1 MKKAKAVLNYIREN
15 TFLFIA
21 KTILA
26 IICIAT
32 LFFTFYIRNEMSIA
46 RQIFCFILYFIGLS
60 ITVIF
65 ILFGTSMINSYKL
78 NMQLPFTM
86 KDMKK
91 LNIKTLKELL
101 DYLGTYRKS
110 VIDDKYKTNI
120 LNLITGDQD
129 LSTFNIDEI
138 HIEYGNCHKF
148 SLDTFLNKRIL
159 SIIYSKTNNFE
170 EVDLAN
176 HKIGTPFTK
185 EEMEIFRE
193 KKRK

>member
-1 MKKAKAVLNYIREN
+1 MKKANRVLNYIREN
-15 TFLFIA
+15 TFLSIA

-26 IICIAT
+26 IMCIAT
-32 LFFTFYIRNEMSIA
+32 LIFILYIRNEMSIA

-65 ILFGTSMINSYKL
+65 ILFGTSMINSHEL

-86 KDMKK
+86 QDMRK
-91 LNIKTLKELL
+91 LNIKTLKDLL
-101 DYLGTYRKS
+101 DYLGTYKKS

-120 LNLITGDQD
+120 LNVITGDQD
-129 LSTFNIDEI
+129 LSIFNIDEI
-138 HIEYGNCHKF
+138 NIRYGNYHRF
-148 SLDTFLNKRIL
+148 SLDILDDKRIL

-170 EVDLAN
+170 APELAN

-185 EEMEIFRE
+185 EEIDKL
-193 KKRK
+193 KK

>member
-1 MKKAKAVLNYIREN
+1 MKKANRVLNYIREN

-26 IICIAT
+26 IMCIAT
-32 LFFTFYIRNEMSIA
+32 LIFILYIRNEMSIA
-46 RQIFCFILYFIGLS
+46 RQIFCFVLYFVGLS
-60 ITVIF
+60 ITGIF
-65 ILFGTSMINSYKL
+65 ILLGTSMINSHEL

-86 KDMKK
+86 KDMRK
-91 LNIKTLKELL
+91 LNIKTLKDLL

-110 VIDDKYKTNI
+110 VIDDEYKSNI
-120 LNLITGDQD
+120 LNLLTGDQD

-138 HIEYGNCHKF
+138 NIRYGNYHRL
-148 SLDTFLNKRIL
+148 SLDILDNKRIL

-170 EVDLAN
+170 APELAN

-185 EEMEIFRE
+185 EEMDKL
-193 KKRK
+193 KK

>member
-1 MKKAKAVLNYIREN
+1 MKKAKGVLNYIREN

-26 IICIAT
+26 IMSIAT
-32 LFFTFYIRNEMSIA
+32 LIFILYIRNEMSIA

-65 ILFGTSMINSYKL
+65 ILFDTSMINSYEL

-86 KDMKK
+86 QDMRK
-91 LNIKTLKELL
+91 LNIKTLKDLL
-101 DYLGTYRKS
+101 DYLGTYKKS

-120 LNLITGDQD
+120 LNIITGDQN
-129 LSTFNIDEI
+129 LNIFNIDEI

-148 SLDTFLNKRIL
+148 FLDKRIL

-176 HKIGTPFTK
+176 HKIGTPFSK
-185 EEMEIFRE
+185 EEIDKIKL
-193 KKRK
+193 KK